1 MAHILLRGILLAS
14 IMIAVA
20 AMASDVPSGKK
31 ELAPTGRLRVGV
43 VAAPKANVFFVVADA
58 GGKPRGV
65 TVDLGDEL
73 ARTLDVA
80 SEFLVAH
87 NSGELTDALEKGSI
101 DVAFL
106 PVDEERKKRVA
117 FGPVYVQFES
127 TCLVLGSSDFRTI
140 SDLDRQG
147 VRVAGEANT
156 TTIRAAAGV
165 LKLATV
171 VAVPSVG
178 EAIEMLRRGS
188 VDAFALGREALVPYQ
203 ADIPDSRILDGHFH
217 TTGIAI
223 AVAKNRQDALA
234 FVSSFLR
241 EAKAS
246 GSIRRSFD
254 KADLRST
261 PVAPA
266 E

>member
-14 IMIAVA
+14 MMIAVA
-20 AMASDVPSGKK
+20 AMAGDVPGGKK
-31 ELAPTGRLRVGV
+31 ELAPTGSLRVGV
-43 VAAPKANVFFVVADA
+43 VAAPKANVFFVAIDAD
-58 GGKPRGV
+58 GKPRGV

-87 NSGELTDALEKGSI
+87 NSGDLTDALERGLI
-101 DVAFL
+101 AVAFL

-127 TCLVLGSSDFRTI
+127 TCLVLGSSDFKTI
-140 SDLDRQG
+140 SDLDREG
-147 VRVAGEANT
+147 VRVAAETNT
-156 TTIRAAAGV
+156 TTGHAAAGV

-203 ADIPDSRILDGHFH
+203 ADIQGSRILDGYFH
-217 TTGIAI
+217 RTGIAI
-223 AVAKNRQDALA
+223 AVPKSGQGALA
-234 FVSSFLR
+234 LVSTFLN

-246 GSIRRSFD
+246 GLIRRTFD

-261 PVAPA
+261 AVAPA
-266 E
+266 D